1 MKKTTLILIFTLIF
15 NLTPGLIKIK
25 ITAHPEKNKKIE
37 FLRKGDYYWF
47 KNSNVILRFDEKM
60 ACRIYYYTVKKIK
73 LLKTSEIFTP
83 SNFLSPDGELIS
95 DFKAKT
101 YAIEKVNTPLRKGK
115 KFTLIGETAEE
126 SKHKIQK
133 KIDIELYENYPETIY
148 F

>member
-1 MKKTTLILIFTLIF
+1 M
-15 NLTPGLIKIK
+15 
-25 ITAHPEKNKKIE
+25 
-37 FLRKGDYYWF
+37 RKGDYYWF
-47 KNSNVILRFDEKM
+47 KNSNMILRFDEKM
-60 ACRIYYYTVKKIK
+60 ACKIYYYNVKKIK

-133 KIDIELYENYPETIY
+133 KIDIELYENYPETIFSY
-148 F
+148 ISYKNLH